1 MSILNLEP
9 PRGAP
14 DTVQPG
20 RPDSTGAGRSG
31 ASSPSHMG
39 FARRSHYARTVGM
52 ALGFVMCA
60 AVLYQNGAPLWVWIG
75 PALHSFVVPHIGWWL
90 ARRSPDPRN
99 AERRNLLADQFLSG
113 MWMAPMQFSVLPC
126 VLATTLTSM
135 DSMAGGGL
143 RLLWRGLAMQALG
156 VGTGVLVFGFQW
168 QPQSSM
174 LTVLACLPVMVLHPF
189 AVGYV
194 ALHAVQRLN
203 LKRLELER
211 LSQHD
216 GLSGLFNRTHW
227 EHLVRGEFARFRRQ
241 GEPVVL
247 VLADLD
253 HFKRLNDTH
262 GHAAGDEAIRRF
274 AQSLVRVLR
283 ETDVCGRYGGEEF
296 GILLPFTNAEAAKE
310 VIERLRRDLHEHP
323 LLEGTTVTAS
333 FGMVELTRNI
343 DSVEV
348 WLRQVD
354 QMLYHAKNKGRD
366 RVVERGDLTESGFA
380 ALDLPPTRTSYS
392 TLAAVRDPLQLSRLT
407 AGLEMG
413 QVPIALFNPADVL
426 SVASPAFVALFH
438 VQPQAGTFDDIIRYC
453 HAHQVGPS
461 ITTDDIDAWLRA
473 ANAKRRG
480 QVQRNFTIDAID
492 GRWFRVFETA
502 FSDGWVLM
510 QLFEAPSPTS
520 PTSPAQLSPA
530 YSKSVP
536 LMPPPTVL
544 PPSP

>member
-1 MSILNLEP
+1 MS
-9 PRGAP
+9 
-14 DTVQPG
+14 
-20 RPDSTGAGRSG
+20 
-31 ASSPSHMG
+31 

-52 ALGFVMCA
+52 ALGFLMGA

-75 PALHSFVVPHIGWWL
+75 PALHCFLVPHVGWWL
-90 ARRSPDPRN
+90 ARRSPNPRN
-99 AERRNLLADQFLSG
+99 AERRNLLIDQFLSG
-113 MWMAPMQFSVLPC
+113 MWMAPIQFSVLPS
-126 VLATTLTSM
+126 VLALTVTSM
-135 DSMAGGGL
+135 DTMVGGGM
-143 RLLWRGLAMQALG
+143 RLLWRGLAIQALG
-156 VGTGVLVFGFQW
+156 VGAGVLVYGFQW

-174 LTVLACLPVMVLHPF
+174 LTVLACLPVIVLYPF
-189 AVGYV
+189 AVGYI
-194 ALHAVQRLN
+194 AMHAVQRLKV
-203 LKRLELER
+203 KRLELER

-216 GLSGLFNRTHW
+216 GLSGLFNRSHW
-227 EHLVRGEFARFRRQ
+227 EHLVRAEFARFRRH

-283 ETDVCGRYGGEEF
+283 ETDVSGRYGGEEF
-296 GILLPFTNAEAAKE
+296 GILLPLTTVDAARD

-323 LLEGTTVTAS
+323 LLEGATVTAS
-333 FGMVELTRNI
+333 FGMVELTRGI

-354 QMLYHAKNKGRD
+354 QMMYQAKNKGRD
-366 RVVERGDLTESGFA
+366 RVVTLDDLTESAFA
-380 ALDLPPTRTSYS
+380 ALDVQPVRTSYS
-392 TLAAVRDPLQLSRLT
+392 RLSAVRDLLQLSRLT

-426 SVASPAFVALFH
+426 AVASPAFVALFH
-438 VQPQAGTFDDIIRYC
+438 VQAQAGTFDDIIRHC

-473 ANAKRRG
+473 ANAKRRS
-480 QVQRNFTIDAID
+480 QVQRNFIIDAID

-510 QLFEAPSPTS
+510 QLFEARSPSS
-520 PTSPAQLSPA
+520 PFSSSSPPSQPS
-530 YSKSVP
+530 P
-536 LMPPPTVL
+536 LMPPAPVA
-544 PPSP
+544 PPSPSP

>member
-1 MSILNLEP
+1 MPILNPEP
-9 PRGAP
+9 PPNSSQELGVPSASGA
-14 DTVQPG
+14 
-20 RPDSTGAGRSG
+20 SGAFGSRASP
-31 ASSPSHMG
+31 ASSPSHLG
-39 FARRSHYARTVGM
+39 FARRSHYARTVGL
-52 ALGFVMCA
+52 ALGFLMFA
-60 AVLYQNGAPLWVWIG
+60 AVLYQNGAPLWVWLG
-75 PALHSFVVPHIGWWL
+75 PAVHCFLGPHIGWWL
-90 ARRSPDPRN
+90 ACRAPNPRN

-113 MWMAPMQFSVLPC
+113 IRMVPMQFSVLPC
-126 VLATTLTSM
+126 VLTMTLTGM
-135 DSMAGGGL
+135 DSVAGGGW
-143 RLLWRGLAMQALG
+143 RLFVRGLALQALG
-156 VGTGVLVFGFQW
+156 VGVGVLVLGFQW

-174 LTVLACLPVMVLHPF
+174 LTVLACLPLLVLHPF
-189 AVGYV
+189 AVGYI

-203 LKRLELER
+203 VKRLELER

-216 GLSGLFNRTHW
+216 GLSGLFNRSHW
-227 EHLVRGEFARFRRQ
+227 EHLVRGEFARYRRQ

-253 HFKRLNDTH
+253 HFKRLNDAH

-296 GILLPFTNAEAAKE
+296 GILLPFADATAAKE

-323 LLEGTTVTAS
+323 LLEGATVTAS

-354 QMLYHAKNKGRD
+354 QMLYYAKNKGRY

-380 ALDLPPTRTSYS
+380 ALDLQPARTSYS
-392 TLAAVRDPLQLSRLT
+392 SLSAVRDPLQLSRLI

-413 QVPIALFNPADVL
+413 DVPIALFNPADAL
-426 SVASPAFVALFH
+426 AVASPAFVALFH
-438 VQPQAGTFDDIIRYC
+438 VQPQAGTFDDIIRHC
-453 HAHQVGPS
+453 HAHQVGLS
-461 ITTDDIDAWLRA
+461 IATDDIEAWLRA

-480 QVQRNFTIDAID
+480 QVQRNFLIGAID

-510 QLFEAPSPTS
+510 QLFEAAP
-520 PTSPAQLSPA
+520 PAP
-530 YSKSVP
+530 
-536 LMPPPTVL
+536 
-544 PPSP
+544 

>member
-1 MSILNLEP
+1 MPMLNPEP
-9 PRGAP
+9 PPNLTRAP
-14 DTVQPG
+14 AAASV
-20 RPDSTGAGRSG
+20 SASVSG
-31 ASSPSHMG
+31 LGGPSVSSASHLG
-39 FARRSHYARTVGM
+39 FVRRSRYARSAGL
-52 ALGFVMCA
+52 ALGFLMFA
-60 AVLYQNGAPLWVWIG
+60 AVLYQNGAPLWVWVG
-75 PALHSFVVPHIGWWL
+75 PAVHCFLGPHIGWWL
-90 ARRSPDPRN
+90 ASRAPNPRN

-113 MWMAPMQFSVLPC
+113 MWMVPMQFSLLPS
-126 VLATTLTSM
+126 VLAMTLTGM
-135 DSMAGGGL
+135 DSVAGGGWWL
-143 RLLWRGLAMQALG
+143 FARGLALQALG
-156 VGTGVLVFGFQW
+156 IGVGVLVFGWQW

-174 LTVLACLPVMVLHPF
+174 LTVLACVPLLVLHPF
-189 AVGYV
+189 AVGYI

-203 LKRLELER
+203 VKRLELER

-227 EHLVRGEFARFRRQ
+227 EHLVRGEFARFRRKGQ
-241 GEPVVL
+241 PVVL

-253 HFKRLNDTH
+253 HFKRLNDAH

-296 GILLPFTNAEAAKE
+296 GILLPFTDASAGKE

-323 LLEGTTVTAS
+323 LLEGATVTAS

-354 QMLYHAKNKGRD
+354 QMLYYAKNKGRD
-366 RVVERGDLTESGFA
+366 RVVARGDLTESGFA
-380 ALDLPPTRTSYS
+380 ALDLQPTRTSYS
-392 TLAAVRDPLQLSRLT
+392 TLAAVRDPLQLSRLI

-413 QVPIALFNPADVL
+413 DVPIALFNPADVL
-426 SVASPAFVALFH
+426 AVASPAFVALFH
-438 VQPQAGTFDDIIRYC
+438 VQPQAGTFDDIIRHC
-453 HAHQVGPS
+453 HANQVGPS

-480 QVQRNFTIDAID
+480 QVQRNFLIDAID

-510 QLFEAPSPTS
+510 RLFEARSPS
-520 PTSPAQLSPA
+520 SPASPP
-530 YSKSVP
+530 SQPSP
-536 LMPPPTVL
+536 LMPPAPVL
-544 PPSP
+544 PPLP